1 MEHLELATR
10 NPQEGTSGGV
20 SLQGLYSRAM
30 AGDEPGVGE
39 RLGPYLLEDVLG
51 RGGMGIVFRAA
62 REPDGETVALKVLRP
77 ELAGEVY
84 EHRFDRER
92 RIASGL
98 EHPNL
103 LPIVDAGESGG
114 RRYVAVRF
122 VDGCSLAELLE
133 TGGPLSVPELL
144 RLAAEIGSALD
155 ALHEQGLIHRDVK
168 PANVM
173 LDADG
178 TAALTDF
185 GLAKGEAYTILT
197 RPGQVMGT
205 LDYLAPEVIKG
216 EPATPASDIYAF
228 GCVVFECLAGRP
240 PFPGGS
246 LVEATLA
253 HLEGEPADPAE
264 AREDVPAELGWAV
277 RQALAK
283 GPADRPRTAT
293 AYARLVK
300 VSAS

>member
-1 MEHLELATR
+1 
-10 NPQEGTSGGV
+10 
-20 SLQGLYSRAM
+20 M
-30 AGDEPGVGE
+30 AGDEPEVGE
-39 RLGPYLLEDVLG
+39 HLGPYRLEEVIG

-62 REPDGETVALKVLRP
+62 REPDGESVALKVLRR
-77 ELAGEVY
+77 ELADEVY
-84 EHRFDRER
+84 EQRFDRER

-103 LPIVDAGESGG
+103 LPIVDAGQSGG

-133 TGGPLSVPELL
+133 AGGPLSIPELL
-144 RLAAEIGSALD
+144 RLAGEIGSALD
-155 ALHEQGLIHRDVK
+155 ALHGQGLIHRDVK

-173 LDADG
+173 LDPEG

-216 EPATPASDIYAF
+216 EPASPASDVYAF
-228 GCVVFECLAGRP
+228 GCVVFECLAGAP
-240 PFPGGS
+240 PFAGGTV
-246 LVEATLA
+246 VEASLA
-253 HLEGEPADPAE
+253 HIGEEPADPAA
-264 AREDVPAELGWAV
+264 ARDDVPAELGWAV
-277 RQALAK
+277 RKALAK
-283 GPADRPRTAT
+283 DPADRPRTAT
-293 AYARLVK
+293 AYSRLLK
-300 VSAS
+300 VSL

>member
-1 MEHLELATR
+1 
-10 NPQEGTSGGV
+10 
-20 SLQGLYSRAM
+20 M
-30 AGDEPGVGE
+30 AGEEPGVGE
-39 RLGPYLLEDVLG
+39 HLGPYRLEEVLG

-155 ALHEQGLIHRDVK
+155 ALHEQGLIHRDIK

-173 LDADG
+173 LDTDG

-216 EPATPASDIYAF
+216 EPATPASDIYAL
-228 GCVVFECLAGRP
+228 GCVAFECLAGAP
-240 PFPGGS
+240 PFVGGTV
-246 LVEATLA
+246 VEASLA
-253 HLEGEPADPAE
+253 HIGEEPPDPAE
-264 AREDVPAELGWAV
+264 LRDDVHDRLSWAV

-283 GPADRPRTAT
+283 EPGDRPKTAT
-293 AYARLVK
+293 AYAHLLR
-300 VSAS
+300 AAA

>member
-1 MEHLELATR
+1 VPTA
-10 NPQEGTSGGV
+10 S
-20 SLQGLYSRAM
+20 
-30 AGDEPGVGE
+30 DEPEVGDK
-39 RLGPYLLEDVLG
+39 LGPYLLVDFLG

-62 REPDGETVALKVLRP
+62 READGETVALKVLRQ
-77 ELAGEVY
+77 ELAADDVY
-84 EHRFDRER
+84 ERRFDRER
-92 RIASGL
+92 RIASAL

-133 TGGPLSVPELL
+133 AGGSLAVPELL

-155 ALHEQGLIHRDVK
+155 ALHGQRLVHRDVK

-173 LDADG
+173 LAPDG

-185 GLAKGEAYTILT
+185 GLAKGDAYTVLT

-216 EPATPASDIYAF
+216 GPASPASDVYAF
-228 GCVVFECLAGRP
+228 GCVIFECLAGAP
-240 PFPGGS
+240 PFAGGTV
-246 LVEATLA
+246 VEASLA
-253 HLEGEPADPAE
+253 HIGEEPADPAE
-264 AREDVPAELGWAV
+264 GREDAPAELGWAV

-283 GPADRPRTAT
+283 DPAERPRTAT
-293 AYARLVK
+293 AYARLLK
-300 VSAS
+300 VST

>member
-1 MEHLELATR
+1 MPTA
-10 NPQEGTSGGV
+10 S
-20 SLQGLYSRAM
+20 
-30 AGDEPGVGE
+30 DEPEVGDK
-39 RLGPYLLEDVLG
+39 LGPYLLVDFLG

-62 REPDGETVALKVLRP
+62 READGETVALKVLRQ
-77 ELAGEVY
+77 ELAADDVY
-84 EHRFDRER
+84 ERRFDRER
-92 RIASGL
+92 RIASAL

-133 TGGPLSVPELL
+133 AGGPVSVPELL
-144 RLAAEIGSALD
+144 RLATEIGSALD
-155 ALHEQGLIHRDVK
+155 ALHEQGLVHRDVK

-173 LDADG
+173 LAPDG

-185 GLAKGEAYTILT
+185 GLAKGDAYTVLT

-216 EPATPASDIYAF
+216 EPASPASDVYAF
-228 GCVVFECLAGRP
+228 GCVAFECLAGAP
-240 PFPGGS
+240 PFAGGTV
-246 LVEATLA
+246 VEASLA
-253 HLEGEPADPAE
+253 HIGAEPADPAE
-264 AREDVPAELGWAV
+264 GREDAPAELGWAV

-283 GPADRPRTAT
+283 DPAERPRTAT
-293 AYARLVK
+293 AYARLLK
-300 VSAS
+300 VST